1 MTKHFLSIKKIKKQ
15 ILSINNSI
23 ESYFNKLKY
32 FKSNY
37 KKILLSKDN
46 RVFLGVGIVALL
58 TLVYF
63 LIPTFYNKNFIQSE
77 IKNQILKNYN
87 IQLKINKEIKY
98 GLLPKPHFYTK
109 NLSIIMDK
117 KEIGTTDILKVFI
130 RTDKFLSLNKLFIK
144 DLVFHKTDFNINYD
158 DVNFF
163 QRLLNVEPNENKIS
177 FKKSNLF
184 FRNKNDELLFINK
197 VDNSKFYYDSKNLKN
212 VFYAKNE
219 IFNVPFKLTIKNDRF
234 DKKFNSNFVSKK
246 IRLNIENE
254 MSYDKEIK
262 KGSLDVLF
270 VNKDTSLNYEIK
282 KDSLNYYSNNNNY
295 KGKIDFKPFYFSA
308 EFNYN
313 GISFKNL
320 FNNDSILMNLIESE
334 IFNNK
339 NLNLDL
345 VFNIRDIINIDELN
359 NLILKIGIEQGNISP
374 SNSSIMW
381 KDDLKIQLTDSLI
394 IFDKEDTYLA
404 GNIIIDII
412 DIDNFYKSFQV
423 KKINRKTIKNIEFDF
438 NYNLNKKKITFDN
451 FQIDNNTNPNV
462 EKFINRINLQEKIV
476 FNKITFKNFIGK
488 FFAAYAG

>member
-63 LIPTFYNKNFIQSE
+63 LIPTFYNKNYIQAE

>member
-63 LIPTFYNKNFIQSE
+63 LIPTFYNKNYIQAE

-359 NLILKIGIEQGNISP
+359 NLILKVGIEQGNISP

-451 FQIDNNTNPNV
+451 FQIDNTTNSDV
-462 EKFINRINLQEKIV
+462 EKFINKINSQEKII
-476 FNKITFKNFIGK
+476 FNKITFKNFISN